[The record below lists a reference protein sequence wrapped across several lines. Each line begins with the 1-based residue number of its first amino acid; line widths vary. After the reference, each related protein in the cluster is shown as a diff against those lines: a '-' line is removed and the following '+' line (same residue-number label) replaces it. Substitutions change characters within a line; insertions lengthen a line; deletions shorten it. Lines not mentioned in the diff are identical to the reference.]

1 MPTPDLLD
9 VAPATMSDPELLD
22 AALSLGETLRRVR
35 ALCSEVAAE
44 LGHRS
49 RRELGLQ
56 GLAQRTGAGTVE
68 KLVQQLTDVSHREAI
83 ALVKVGTLL
92 TPDADPWLASVG
104 SAVKAGRVS
113 IEKADAIRSG
123 LGSPTADVAADNL
136 ADAAQHLATLAPTM
150 TVENVAA
157 RAREYRDDLDAAGVK
172 DRERLMRDKRYM
184 SFVKQSDGMLRINGL
199 LDGEG
204 AAIVRAAYDAS
215 TSPRR
220 GGPRFVDAETRAAH
234 DAILN
239 DPRTIGQI
247 TADTFVELIRL
258 ATAADPK
265 ILPAAP
271 RHAVQ
276 VLVTAADLRS
286 HTGAA
291 FFRGQSDPVS
301 VETAER
307 HICNVGTQ
315 TILFDLDG
323 EPFQVGSLHRL
334 YSTRQRRAL
343 EARDG
348 GCRFPECDRPASWAE
363 AHHIIHWS
371 HGGKTDID
379 NGILLCRHHHM
390 LIHDNGWQIIRNGP
404 NDYSVVPPRTLDPTQ
419 TPIPMPARSRVAAR
433 LSSTPRSTRIPT
445 GDASPN

>member
-1 MPTPDLLD
+1 MPALDLLD
-9 VAPATMSDPELLD
+9 VAPATMSDVDLLD
-22 AALSLGETLRRVR
+22 AGRALGETLRRVR
-35 ALCSEVAAE
+35 AACAAVAAE
-44 LGHRS
+44 IDHRS

-56 GLAQRTGAGTVE
+56 GLAQRTGAHTAE
-68 KLVQQLTDVSHREAI
+68 NLVQQVTDISHREA
-83 ALVKVGTLL
+83 ASLVRVGTLL

-104 SAVKAGRVS
+104 TAVKAGHVS
-113 IEKADAIRSG
+113 IEKADAIRAG
-123 LGSPTADVAADNL
+123 LGFPTGDVAADDL
-136 ADAAQHLATLAPTM
+136 ADAAQRLATLAPTM

-157 RAREYRDDLDAAGVK
+157 RAREYRDDLDEAGVK
-172 DRERLMRDKRYM
+172 DRERLMHDKRYM
-184 SFVKQSDGMLRINGL
+184 SFVKQSDGMLRVNGL

-204 AAIVRAAYDAS
+204 GALVMAAYDAS

-239 DPRTIGQI
+239 DPRTVGQI

-291 FFRGQSDPVS
+291 FFRGQPDPVS

-307 HICNVGTQ
+307 HICNAGTQ
-315 TILFDLDG
+315 TIMFNLDG
-323 EPFQVGSLHRL
+323 EPFQVGNLQRL
-334 YSTRQRRAL
+334 YSSRQRKAL

-348 GCRFPECDRPASWAE
+348 GCRFPECDRPASWTE

-371 HGGKTDID
+371 HGGKTDIA

-404 NDYSVVPPRTLDPTQ
+404 NDYSVVPPRTLDPAQ

-433 LSSTPRSTRIPT
+433 LNT
-445 GDASPN
+445 